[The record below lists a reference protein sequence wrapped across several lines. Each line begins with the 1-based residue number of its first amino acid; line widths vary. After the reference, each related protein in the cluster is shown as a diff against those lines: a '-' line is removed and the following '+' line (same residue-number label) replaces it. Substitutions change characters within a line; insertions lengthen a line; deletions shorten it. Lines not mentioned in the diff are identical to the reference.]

1 MLPIRFDPLRDLT
14 TLQRE
19 FDDMLRRMF
28 GQGRETPE
36 GLLTAA
42 PTINCYV
49 KDNVY
54 HLEADLP
61 GVDVENLDVRID
73 GSELTIHGER
83 RTGKESDETDYM
95 LRESR
100 VTSFERRVR
109 LPEGADGDKAHASFK
124 DGMLEVTMPIASQ
137 LETGRKIP
145 VERFKS
151 EKKSKEIH

>member
-36 GLLTAA
+36 GMLTVA
-42 PTINCYV
+42 PSMNCYV
-49 KDNVY
+49 KDKVY

-61 GVDVENLDVRID
+61 GVDADNLDVRID
-73 GSELTIHGER
+73 GAELTIRGER
-83 RTGKESDETDYM
+83 RTGKETEGADYM

-100 VTSFERRVR
+100 VTYFERSVR
-109 LPEGADGDKAHASFK
+109 LPEGADGEKAHASFK
-124 DGMLEVTMPIASQ
+124 DGMLEVTMPVAKP
-137 LETGRKIP
+137 LHTGRKIP
-145 VERFKS
+145 VEKFKS